1 MTARLPPPKIRLVAL
16 GPFDRIVGA
25 IVLILAVVIILLL
38 WRSNAVGLRVVEY
51 SWQGQQIGTQD
62 RVLSFQL
69 NQPLISVQAPP
80 VLTIEP
86 PLAGQLSG
94 QGRHWFYTLSE
105 LPRYGTNYQV
115 TLESSATLSA
125 APRLNGL
132 VTLLN
137 THNRALVY
145 IGISPEEQG
154 RLILLDITNPQKP
167 QKLILTPK
175 DLRVREFQIY
185 PQGDRILF
193 AAYDPNQR
201 RPSLQ
206 LFTVTTGLRYQAQG
220 SAVSP
225 GKMERLLEDDNYDN
239 FSLALA
245 RNGQMLVW
253 QRTHRDNAA
262 DSGLWAWPL
271 GESPRPLGLR
281 SEDFILSADGQWL
294 ALAQEGGVSLFP
306 LVTGLGSTQ
315 FLAGYDRPLAF
326 LNAQNQLLL
335 SQPQGGNRHAL
346 VLLSFPTG
354 PDPTPL
360 SPQVVVQD
368 NYPVLD
374 CQFEPRQQEILYCLK
389 QDFVQREQNQ
399 PQEEPFL
406 AIVNQQTQSMHPL
419 LALPNY
425 PDVSISVA
433 PDGQALLFDQVAT
446 VPPSRSSDLLT
457 PSGQAITDGRI
468 WLLAIPSDLSP
479 ALTNEVLPQELAVG
493 LAPQWLP

>member
-1 MTARLPPPKIRLVAL
+1 MTARFHPPKAMLAVL
-16 GPFDRIVGA
+16 GPFDRIVGVTA
-25 IVLILAVVIILLL
+25 LVLAVVLVLLL
-38 WRSNAVGLRVVEY
+38 WRTNSVELRVVKY

-62 RVLSFQL
+62 RVLSFHL
-69 NQPLISVQAPP
+69 NQPLVSEQSASVFK
-80 VLTIEP
+80 IEP

-105 LPRYGTNYQV
+105 LPRYGTSYQV
-115 TLESSATLSA
+115 TLEASSAQAKIPQLSS
-125 APRLNGL
+125 L

-193 AAYDPNQR
+193 TAYDPNQR

-206 LFTVTTGLRYQAQG
+206 VFTVTTGIHYQTQDA
-220 SAVSP
+220 SVLP
-225 GKMERLLEDDNYDN
+225 GKIERILEDDNYDN

-245 RNGQMLVW
+245 RHGKMLVW
-253 QRTHRDNAA
+253 QRTNRDNIA
-262 DSGLWAWPL
+262 DSSLWAWPL

-281 SEDFILSADGQWL
+281 SDDFILSADGQWL

-306 LVTGLGSTQ
+306 LVQGLGDTQ
-315 FLAGYDRPLAF
+315 FLAGYSHPLAF
-326 LNAQNQLLL
+326 LNAKNEVLL
-335 SQPQGGNRHAL
+335 SQLQADNRYRL
-346 VLLSFPTG
+346 MLLPFTANSKAAPA
-354 PDPTPL
+354 PPHI
-360 SPQVVVQD
+360 VVQAK
-368 NYPVLD
+368 YPVLD
-374 CQFEPRQQEILYCLK
+374 CQFEPRQSNILYCLK
-389 QDFVQREQNQ
+389 QDFVQRDNGQ

-406 AIVNQQTQSMHPL
+406 AIVNQQTQSLRPL

-425 PDVSISVA
+425 PDVSMSVA
-433 PDGQALLFDQVAT
+433 PDGLALLFDQVAT
-446 VPPSRSSDLLT
+446 VAPSRNSDLLT

-468 WLLAIPSDLSP
+468 WLLALPDNISTGLP
-479 ALTNEVLPQELAVG
+479 NEILPQELAVG
-493 LAPQWLP
+493 FAPQWMP

>member
-1 MTARLPPPKIRLVAL
+1 MTVRFPPPKIRLASL
-16 GPFDRIVGA
+16 RPFDRIVGA
-25 IVLILAVVIILLL
+25 IALMLAVIIVLLL
-38 WRSNAVGLRVVEY
+38 WRANSVGLRVVEY

-69 NQPLISVQAPP
+69 NQPLISAQAPP

-105 LPRYGTNYQV
+105 LPRYGTSYQV
-115 TLESSATLSA
+115 TLEFSSPQTVG
-125 APRLNGL
+125 PQLNRL

-145 IGISPEEQG
+145 IGIGPEEQG

-193 AAYDPNQR
+193 TAYDPNQR

-206 LFTVTTGLRYQAQG
+206 VFTVTTGLRYQAQEP
-220 SAVSP
+220 SILP
-225 GKMERLLEDDNYDN
+225 GKMEHLLEDDNYDN
-239 FSLALA
+239 FSLTLA
-245 RNGQMLVW
+245 RNGQMLIW
-253 QRTHRDNAA
+253 QRTDRDNTA

-281 SEDFILSADGQWL
+281 SDDFILSADGQWL
-294 ALAQEGGVSLFP
+294 ALAQEGGVTLLP
-306 LVTGLGSTQ
+306 LVQGLGSTQ

-326 LNAQNQLLL
+326 LSTKNEVLL
-335 SQPQGGNRHAL
+335 SQPQADNRYKL
-346 VLLSFPTG
+346 ILLPFIA
-354 PDPTPL
+354 DPEAESA
-360 SPQVVVQD
+360 SPQVVVQA

-374 CQFEPRQQEILYCLK
+374 CQFEPRRSDILYCLK
-389 QDFVQREQNQ
+389 QDFVEQNNGQ
-399 PQEEPFL
+399 SQEEPFL
-406 AIVNQQTQSMHPL
+406 AIVDQQTQAIRPL

-425 PDVSISVA
+425 PDVSMSVA
-433 PDGQALLFDQVAT
+433 PDGLALLFDQLAT
-446 VPPSRSSDLLT
+446 VPPSRSSDLIT
-457 PSGQAITDGRI
+457 PSGQGITDGRI
-468 WLLAIPSDLSP
+468 WLLAIPDDLSP
-479 ALTNEVLPQELAVG
+479 GLANEILPQELAVG
-493 LAPQWLP
+493 FAPQWLP